1 MSIRVS
7 IPCILREEKLD
18 YDWLVDPNIFIMLQ
32 SLKIDLIVMVFALS
46 LSVAIDLSV
55 SIYYCTFHVRRAC
68 HILTL

>member
-46 LSVAIDLSV
+46 LSVAID
-55 SIYYCTFHVRRAC
+55 
-68 HILTL
+68 